1 MINVV
6 YTNDKCSDVYNIFK
20 SQHQKFSDLE
30 LFTISNYEGGD
41 YVYQNNDPYYSHW
54 VGGLEKIQDDYFI
67 YNQEDFIL
75 YDKVNTQKLKELQNF
90 LENTNYSFVRLIRS
104 GQNLSNIQ
112 VGENLYETGRMS
124 YPLFSMQA
132 TLWKKDKFIELYN
145 HTKQDLWFEN
155 DVYENACREL
165 EIYGV
170 YYYAG
175 EKPRG
180 GHFDSSVYPY
190 IATAVV
196 KGQWNY
202 SEYEK
207 ELQLIFME
215 YGINPFIRGLR

>member
-6 YTNDKCSDVYNIFK
+6 YTNNNCIDVYNIFK

-30 LFTISNYEGGD
+30 LFTISNFAGSEYI
-41 YVYQNNDPYYSHW
+41 YQNNDSYYSAW

-75 YDKVNTQKLKELQNF
+75 YDKVNTEKLKELQNF

-132 TLWKKDKFIELYN
+132 TIWKKEKFIELYN
-145 HTKQDLWFEN
+145 HTKQDLWFEY
-155 DVYENACREL
+155 DEYETACREL

-175 EKPRG
+175 ERPRG

-207 ELQLIFME
+207 ELQPIFME